1 VSFVETSVVL
11 VIAGCFV
18 TVSSMASITGVFGVV
33 PVHAGAVPVHRGSPP
48 PVAVAV
54 LVAVVAVEATLTGT
68 VMMIGPEVFAAIEQP
83 VKLTPVAGQPV
94 IVPPVAVGMPLKL
107 MPVGRLSASVMAA
120 VVGPFAIAML
130 MV

>member
-1 VSFVETSVVL
+1 MVTTSVVL

-33 PVHAGAVPVHRGSPP
+33 PVHAGAVPVHSGSPP
-48 PVAVAV
+48 PLAVAL
-54 LVAVVAVEATLTGT
+54 LVAAVAPRSTFTGT
-68 VMMIGPEVFAAIEQP
+68 LMMIGPEVLVAIVQP
-83 VKLTPVAGQPV
+83 VKVLPLVGQP
-94 IVPPVAVGMPLKL
+94 IMLPPLVTVGAPLKVML
-107 MPVGRLSASVMAA
+107 AGKVSVKAIVA